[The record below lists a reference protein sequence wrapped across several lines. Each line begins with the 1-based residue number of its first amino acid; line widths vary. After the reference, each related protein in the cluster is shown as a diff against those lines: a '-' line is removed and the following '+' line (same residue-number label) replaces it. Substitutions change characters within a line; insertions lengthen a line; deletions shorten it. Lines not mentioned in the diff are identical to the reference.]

1 MRLLS
6 FSLLALACSVFAA
19 PLEDV
24 EPCGTHISSEQ
35 LRVVEKENLR
45 KLNDTAGLTEDDLSK
60 RAATI
65 LVSWNS
71 IAETA
76 GGKGYVTDAQIA
88 DSKSNPHP
96 PSLPFLAGKK
106 RLVRLIDAKLEWNR
120 WNVAISKLNA
130 SFLGSGFTFV
140 LSQKRKW
147 VQAAWF
153 NGNKNS
159 AEEKAMKKYLR
170 VGDIQTL
177 NIYTTN
183 FGELNPKLLGHST
196 FPWDYN
202 AQTAYLDGVVVKYV
216 AVSGGSATNWNQ
228 GAVFVHEV
236 GHWLGLYH
244 TFQGGCVD
252 GGHGGDYVTDTP
264 AQADSTSGCPAA
276 APDTCPNLPGP
287 DPIHNFMDYTYD

>member
-35 LRVVEKENLR
+35 LRGVEKENLR

-88 DSKSNPHP
+88 DT
-96 PSLPFLAGKK
+96 
-106 RLVRLIDAKLEWNR
+106 
-120 WNVAISKLNA
+120 ISKLNA
-130 SFLGSGFTFV
+130 SFLGSGFSFV

-147 VQAAWF
+147 VQASWF

-170 VGDIQTL
+170 VGDVQTL

-264 AQADSTSGCPAA
+264 AQADSTSGCPAV
-276 APDTCPNLPGP
+276 APDTCPSLPGP
-287 DPIHNFMDYTYD
+287 DAIHLFWNPRND

>member
-88 DSKSNPHP
+88 DT
-96 PSLPFLAGKK
+96 
-106 RLVRLIDAKLEWNR
+106 
-120 WNVAISKLNA
+120 ISKLNA

-287 DPIHNFMDYTYD
+287 DPIHNFMDYTYDRCRDNFTPGQINRIKY

>member
-1 MRLLS
+1 M
-6 FSLLALACSVFAA
+6 
-19 PLEDV
+19 E
-24 EPCGTHISSEQ
+24 
-35 LRVVEKENLR
+35 
-45 KLNDTAGLTEDDLSK
+45 
-60 RAATI
+60 
-65 LVSWNS
+65 LV
-71 IAETA
+71 
-76 GGKGYVTDAQIA
+76 
-88 DSKSNPHP
+88 
-96 PSLPFLAGKK
+96 
-106 RLVRLIDAKLEWNR
+106 

-130 SFLGSGFTFV
+130 SFLGSGFSFV

-147 VQAAWF
+147 VQASWF

-170 VGDIQTL
+170 VGDVQTL

-216 AVSGGSATNWNQ
+216 AVSGGCKSIDPPYKGARAESGELIRIVAATNWNQ

-264 AQADSTSGCPAA
+264 AQADSTSGCPAV
-276 APDTCPNLPGP
+276 APDTCPSLPGP
-287 DPIHNFMDYTYD
+287 DAIHVSLTLKKLRPTLPKPKRRTHELYLSI